1 MLAVVLVGL
10 VGAFG
15 GIQVGVARDADD
27 VGVLDGV
34 HGEYLGRHHLDGV
47 LQQDELQA
55 AARQLDDALALA
67 GQGDQPQRHAFRPQV
82 LRGLGLLGGRLFG
95 LALVLVGLGV
105 GRVLAALRGLALA
118 LGAACRA
125 GARVRAAGGVGFLV
139 QPHHQVQR
147 AVFQVGEGVAG
158 VDDLRR
164 QEGQHVGV
172 HVVAQEGALLVVQ
185 VVGAQVAHVGLLQQA
200 AQAFVRALVGG
211 IQLVAAFVDGIQLL
225 GGGHARLGVDDVLL
239 HQRQVGQAAHAHH
252 EELLQVAP
260 EDGDEVQAF
269 QQGHRLVGALVE
281 HAFVEGEPGELAVL
295 QVGLGLRRSGFV
307 HDAPASCH
315 VAFNGWSHH
324 TPSGARRGVV
334 SSRQGEEGAGSGGTP
349 SGFDEARAGRPGP
362 ETPSSMRST
371 R

>member
-1 MLAVVLVGL
+1 MRRLAQKLHERVHALVGVGEQHFPFAHLVDDGALAVQAGRPLGRERRVHQGCALLFGQAGRQRVGVAHVERHRGHERLVLFEVQPLHQQRPYRIGQLALAFQPHRGKARALLQDALHVLAVVLVGF
-10 VGAFG
+10 VGAYG

-47 LQQDELQA
+47 FQQDELQA

-164 QEGQHVGV
+164 KEGQHVCV

-185 VVGAQVAHVGLLQQA
+185 VVGAQMAHVGLL
-200 AQAFVRALVGG
+200 
-211 IQLVAAFVDGIQLL
+211 
-225 GGGHARLGVDDVLL
+225 
-239 HQRQVGQAAHAHH
+239 
-252 EELLQVAP
+252 
-260 EDGDEVQAF
+260 
-269 QQGHRLVGALVE
+269 
-281 HAFVEGEPGELAVL
+281 
-295 QVGLGLRRSGFV
+295 
-307 HDAPASCH
+307 
-315 VAFNGWSHH
+315 
-324 TPSGARRGVV
+324 
-334 SSRQGEEGAGSGGTP
+334 
-349 SGFDEARAGRPGP
+349 
-362 ETPSSMRST
+362 
-371 R
+371 